1 MIASKNNEDVILT
14 DLPGNKSFTL
24 DLEFFSDNS
33 FVSPL
38 VDLDRVQNILTS
50 NRVNSPVS
58 DFSQDRRV
66 TVTGEDPN
74 SAIYITKKVD
84 LANPANSIKVLL
96 DAYRDQTADQSSVQ
110 DLYR

>member
-1 MIASKNNEDVILT
+1 MT
-14 DLPGNKSFTL
+14 
-24 DLEFFSDNS
+24 EFK
-33 FVSPL
+33 L
-38 VDLDRVQNILTS
+38 ILTS

-96 DAYRDQTADQSSVQ
+96 DAYRDQTADIRVLYKIFTDDSSIDSVPYNLFPGYNNLD
-110 DLYR
+110 DLGNVIDVAEQ